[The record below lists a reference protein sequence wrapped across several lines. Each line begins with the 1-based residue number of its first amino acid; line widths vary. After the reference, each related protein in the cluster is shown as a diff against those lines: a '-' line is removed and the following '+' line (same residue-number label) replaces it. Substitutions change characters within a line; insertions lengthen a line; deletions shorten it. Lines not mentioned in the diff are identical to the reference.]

1 MVGLERGVLPLVA
14 GKDFGIVAGTSIL
27 SFIASFGLAK
37 ALTNLTAGALADRIG
52 RRALLVAGWLLALPV
67 PLIVLWA
74 PSWAWI
80 VAANALLG
88 ISQGLTWSLT
98 VIMKIDLV
106 GPKQRGLAM
115 GFNESAGYVA
125 VAVAAFASGVVATHY
140 GLRAGPA
147 YLGIAIAASGLLLS
161 SLFVRDTTA
170 HARLEQSTHGDAAD
184 KERLPAITTILRRS
198 MWSDRGLFS
207 VSQAGLINNLND
219 GLAWGVFPLF
229 FAANGLSLAR
239 VSVLVAVYPAVWG
252 VGQLFTGALSDRIGG
267 KELVVWGMS
276 LQGVALIALAFT
288 HRYDLWLLQMV
299 MLGAGTAMV
308 YPSLLAAVSDFAQ
321 PSWRGR
327 AVGVYRL
334 WRDLGYV
341 AGALLAGVL
350 SDAIG
355 FGSAIFIIGA
365 LTILSGIVARL
376 RWPVHVHYNVNSYF
390 A

>member
-1 MVGLERGVLPLVA
+1 MVGLERSVLPLVA
-14 GKDFGIVAGTSIL
+14 GRDFGIVAGTSVL

-37 ALTNLTAGALADRIG
+37 AFTNLAAGALADRIG
-52 RRALLVAGWLLALPV
+52 RRMLLIAGWLLALPV
-67 PLIVLWA
+67 PFIVLWA

-115 GFNESAGYVA
+115 GLNEFAGYVA

-147 YLGIAIAASGLLLS
+147 YLGVAVAASGLILS
-161 SLFVRDTTA
+161 SLFVRDTRE
-170 HARLEQSTHGDAAD
+170 HARLEQSTHGNGAD
-184 KERLPAITTILRRS
+184 NERLPPITSILRRS
-198 MWSDRGLFS
+198 TWSDRGLFS

-219 GLAWGVFPLF
+219 GLAWGLFPIF

-239 VSVLVAVYPAVWG
+239 VSVLVAAYPLVWG
-252 VGQLFTGALSDRIGG
+252 VGQLFTGALSDRIGRKG
-267 KELVVWGMS
+267 LIVWGMS
-276 LQGVALIALAFT
+276 LQAFSLVAVSFT
-288 HRYDLWLLQMV
+288 HRFDSWLLEMV
-299 MLGAGTAMV
+299 MLGVGTAMV

-350 SDAIG
+350 SDSIG
-355 FGSAIFIIGA
+355 FVSTIFIIGA
-365 LTILSGIVARL
+365 LTIVSGIVARL
-376 RWPVHVHYNVNSYF
+376 RWPEGF